1 MVSVQ
6 SFLDMTG
13 NIGKVGISMKKLYLF
28 LTTLLLGGAIMSYK
42 LFDTNFSSEGIQEW
56 ALDALLIAA
65 ILGFIATKWLKKKGK
80 LD

>member
-1 MVSVQ
+1 
-6 SFLDMTG
+6 
-13 NIGKVGISMKKLYLF
+13 MKKLYLF

-65 ILGFIATKWLKKKGK
+65 ILGFMQ
-80 LD
+80 

>member
-1 MVSVQ
+1 MHWSV
-6 SFLDMTG
+6 FRHFRERPKDR
-13 NIGKVGISMKKLYLF
+13 IIMKKLYLF

-65 ILGFIATKWLKKKGK
+65 ILGFIAMKWLKHKGK